1 MESNELAKW
10 VTRVYSALVWK
21 LCIFVG
27 FNFCNLFI
35 LFTIINFLK
44 KRIAN
49 AM

>member
-1 MESNELAKW
+1 MYDFAFILLQ
-10 VTRVYSALVWK
+10 YY
-21 LCIFVG
+21 
-27 FNFCNLFI
+27 I